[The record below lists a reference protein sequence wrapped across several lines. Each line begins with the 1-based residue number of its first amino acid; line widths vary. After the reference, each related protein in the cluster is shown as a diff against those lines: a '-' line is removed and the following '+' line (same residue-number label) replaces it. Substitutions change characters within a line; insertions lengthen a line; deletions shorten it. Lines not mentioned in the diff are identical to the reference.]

1 MYLLKILTVFVRKQN
16 KAKARDESLS
26 LIAEW
31 KMHWR
36 LFPLRQDLNEKILT
50 PRTLFSL
57 SMLNTHACYRLL
69 INSRTSLQNTSQALC
84 QSSDS
89 SRSSSSDSSSS
100 SEGRR
105 TARQKAILPARSPPS
120 KSDSHQPS
128 RVSVPYY
135 LCSCVNSKFFHN
147 AYNS

>member
-1 MYLLKILTVFVRKQN
+1 MYATEEERPILRHISIGDIDGFCEEIEQG
-16 KAKARDESLS
+16 KAKDESLS

-31 KMHWR
+31 EMHWR
-36 LFPLRQDLNEKILT
+36 LFPLRKDLNEKILT

-69 INSRTSLQNTSQALC
+69 INSRISLQNTSQAPC

-100 SEGRR
+100 FEGRR
-105 TARQKAILPARSPPS
+105 TARQKAILPARSPTS
-120 KSDSHQPS
+120 KSDSTSLHEYPS
-128 RVSVPYY
+128 PTTYVP
-135 LCSCVNSKFFHN
+135 V
-147 AYNS
+147 